1 MRELLNDSE
10 EGPGAVREGEAEK
23 AAYIQAFTS
32 PRKPSKRKRD
42 QIAAGSK
49 RKTKS
54 HKARSAIIGYFGVK
68 RERRPGRTGFHAT
81 VNRRSHGT
89 YVYDTAEEA
98 ARAYDDAA
106 LRDNIALG
114 YDKHQLNFSRAKA
127 GVFELAGDPFD

>member
-42 QIAAGSK
+42 QIAADSK
-49 RKTKS
+49 GKTKS
-54 HKARSAIIGYFGVK
+54 HRARSEITGYFGVK

-81 VNRRSHGT
+81 VSKVSIIPAN
-89 YVYDTAEEA
+89 
-98 ARAYDDAA
+98 
-106 LRDNIALG
+106 
-114 YDKHQLNFSRAKA
+114 KH
-127 GVFELAGDPFD
+127 